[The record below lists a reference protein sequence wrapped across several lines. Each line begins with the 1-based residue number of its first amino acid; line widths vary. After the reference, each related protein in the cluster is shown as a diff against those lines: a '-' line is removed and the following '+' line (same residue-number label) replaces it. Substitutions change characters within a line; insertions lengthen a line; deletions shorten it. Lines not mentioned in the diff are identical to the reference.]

1 MMRVFVTKDGCLR
14 QAELPPAGIPSDFNW
29 LDLLNPTTDEIKTVE
44 SALRI
49 SLPTREEMHEI
60 EASSRV
66 YLEDGAQFMTATI
79 VSRAETENPEA
90 HAITFILVGTR
101 LVTMRYSE
109 PLPFT
114 TYPQRAERQP
124 GLWQSG
130 EMVLAGLMET
140 IIDRTADI
148 LERVSFEVDA
158 ISKEVFDQRQSK
170 EPLDSGDFQEVLVKL
185 GRKNDLAGKVRESLI
200 SISRVI
206 TFLNAVD
213 AKPSKDMK
221 GHLKTMSRDVLS
233 LSDHTSYL
241 SNKITFL
248 LEATL
253 GMISI
258 EQNRV
263 IKILAVGGTLF
274 LPPTV
279 IASIWGMNFQH
290 MPELDEVWGY
300 PLALTLIAISALLP
314 FLYFKWRN
322 WL

>member
-14 QAELPPAGIPSDFNW
+14 QVDLAQGALPADFLW
-29 LDLLNPTTDEIKTVE
+29 GDLLNPTAEEIKAVE
-44 SALRI
+44 QTLRI
-49 SLPTREEMHEI
+49 SMPTREEMQEI

-66 YLEDGAQFMTATI
+66 YLEDGALFMTATI
-79 VSRAETENPEA
+79 VSRAETESPET
-90 HAITFILVGTR
+90 HAITFVLSGTR
-101 LVTMRYSE
+101 LLTMRYSE

-114 TYPQRAERQP
+114 TFPQRAERQA
-124 GLWQSG
+124 GLWASG
-130 EMVLAGLMET
+130 EMVLAGLLET

-148 LERVSFEVDA
+148 LERVSFEVDG
-158 ISKEVFDQRQSK
+158 ISKEVFGQRSSK
-170 EPLDSGDFQEVLVKL
+170 VPLDSGDFQEVLVKL
-185 GRKNDLAGKVRESLI
+185 GRKNDLGGKVRESLV
-200 SISRVI
+200 SISRMI

-213 AKPSKDMK
+213 AKPSKDLK
-221 GHLKTMSRDVLS
+221 SHLKTMSRDVLS

-258 EQNRV
+258 DQNRV

-279 IASIWGMNFQH
+279 VASIWGMNFHH

-300 PLALTLIAISALLP
+300 PMALTIIAISALLP

>member
-1 MMRVFVTKDGCLR
+1 MMRAFVTRDGCLR
-14 QAELPPAGIPSDFNW
+14 QIELPVSGFPPDFLW
-29 LDLLNPTTDEIKTVE
+29 LDLLNPITDEIKAVE
-44 SALRI
+44 GALRI
-49 SLPTREEMHEI
+49 TLPTREEMHEI

-79 VSRAETENPEA
+79 VSRAETESPEA
-90 HAITFILVGTR
+90 HAITFILAGSR

-114 TYPQRAERQP
+114 TFPQRAERQH
-124 GLWQSG
+124 GLWPSG
-130 EMVLAGLMET
+130 EMILAGLLET

-148 LERVSFEVDA
+148 LERVSFEVDG
-158 ISKEVFDQRQSK
+158 ISKEIFSQRASK
-170 EPLDSGDFQEVLVKL
+170 EPLDSGDFQEYLVKL
-185 GRKNDLAGKVRESLI
+185 GRKNDLTGKVRESLI

-248 LEATL
+248 LEAVL

-258 EQNRV
+258 DQNRV

-279 IASIWGMNFQH
+279 IASIWGMNFHH

-300 PLALTLIAISALLP
+300 PFALAVIAISALAP

>member
-14 QAELPPAGIPSDFNW
+14 QVDLTQGALPADFLW
-29 LDLLNPTTDEIKTVE
+29 GDLLNPTAEEIKAVE
-44 SALRI
+44 QTLRI
-49 SLPTREEMHEI
+49 SMPTREEMQEI

-66 YLEDGAQFMTATI
+66 YLEDGALFMTATI
-79 VSRAETENPEA
+79 VSRAETESPET
-90 HAITFILVGTR
+90 HAITFVLSGTR
-101 LVTMRYSE
+101 LLTMRYSE

-114 TYPQRAERQP
+114 TFPQRAERQP
-124 GLWQSG
+124 GLWASG
-130 EMVLAGLMET
+130 EMVLAGLLET

-158 ISKEVFDQRQSK
+158 ISKEVFGQRSAK
-170 EPLDSGDFQEVLVKL
+170 VPLDSGDFQEVLVKL
-185 GRKNDLAGKVRESLI
+185 GRKNDLGGKVRESLV
-200 SISRVI
+200 SISRMI

-213 AKPSKDMK
+213 AKPSKDLK
-221 GHLKTMSRDVLS
+221 AHLKTMSRDVLS

-258 EQNRV
+258 DQNRV

-279 IASIWGMNFQH
+279 VASIWGMNFQH

-300 PLALTLIAISALLP
+300 PMALTIIAISALLP